1 MKLGAADVD
10 GIEGHD
16 MYVYQHSNHNCIIG
30 AAETHPIV
38 REGKTVT
45 HINFQPGKIDHLK
58 LQIKGKGK
66 KVRVCSLGRGSA
78 PALQH
83 DPLATHGGVVL
94 LMAARGVC
102 GEHRAGIGCSRM
114 QGCAK

>member
-1 MKLGAADVD
+1 
-10 GIEGHD
+10 

-66 KVRVCSLGRGSA
+66 KVRVCSLGSGSGPSPLLHDSLTPHGDVVMLMVA
-78 PALQH
+78 WCAGSTGRAL
-83 DPLATHGGVVL
+83 DAAECGAVRSDVL
-94 LMAARGVC
+94 
-102 GEHRAGIGCSRM
+102 
-114 QGCAK
+114 

>member
-66 KVRVCSLGRGSA
+66 KVRVCSLDRGLWQWPQPCSTTPSRLTA
-78 PALQH
+78 
-83 DPLATHGGVVL
+83 VL
-94 LMAARGVC
+94 
-102 GEHRAGIGCSRM
+102 
-114 QGCAK
+114 